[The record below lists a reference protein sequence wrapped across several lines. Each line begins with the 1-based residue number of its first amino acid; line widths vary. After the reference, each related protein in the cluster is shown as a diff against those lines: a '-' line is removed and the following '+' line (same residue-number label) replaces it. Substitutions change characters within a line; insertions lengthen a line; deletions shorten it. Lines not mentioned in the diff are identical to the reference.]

1 MENHTLFGCVA
12 FVVSGMG
19 RLGACADT
27 TGQDGKL
34 NASFPLETYRL
45 EKLVFHMET
54 MDLVSAINICWL
66 GGALVFIM
74 YISMLSLICSTCIK
88 GSMKTYIAIEAAIFA
103 L

>member
-27 TGQDGKL
+27 PGQDGKL

-54 MDLVSAINICWL
+54 IDLCRALKTAIL
-66 GGALVFIM
+66 GGADKAQIAPL
-74 YISMLSLICSTCIK
+74 IS
-88 GSMKTYIAIEAAIFA
+88 G
-103 L
+103 